1 MDVKVKG
8 SIVKLGDELY
18 LVSEG
23 NLEAGV
29 QRVVVT
35 TLALD
40 SDNKIVFHINK
51 SKYPFYKDRYTYIT
65 RSEKKAQKVYQIW
78 LNRQKRRNERYNQEQ
93 LCYKENQYKLDDVSK
108 SYIGKTVMV
117 RFRRKNQD
125 TTYEK
130 AVIHSLT
137 PTYKKGEYLFCTSPS
152 TNQYLTTREGKNWYF
167 WTELDELKQ
176 KKADIEKRIEDLEK
190 ENRKW
195 NFLMDSY

>member
-1 MDVKVKG
+1 MDTKVKG
-8 SIVKLGDELY
+8 SNVKLGDVLH

-23 NLEAGV
+23 NLSAGV
-29 QRVVVT
+29 QKVIVT

-40 SDNKIVFHINK
+40 SNNKIVFRTNNN
-51 SKYPFYKDRYTYIT
+51 KYPLYENRYTYIT

-78 LNRQKRRNERYNQEQ
+78 LNEKKRRDERYSQRQ
-93 LCYKENQYKLDDVSK
+93 VCYNENHSKLDEVSK
-108 SYIGKTVMV
+108 QYVGKTVMV

-125 TTYEK
+125 VKYEK
-130 AVIHSLT
+130 GVIQSLI

-176 KKADIEKRIEDLEK
+176 KKEVLEKRIQELEK
-190 ENRKW
+190 EIKHE
-195 NFLMDSY
+195 

>member
-1 MDVKVKG
+1 MDTKVKG
-8 SIVKLGDELY
+8 SNVKLGEVLH
-18 LVSEG
+18 LVSES
-23 NLEAGV
+23 NLSAGV

-40 SDNKIVFHINK
+40 RDDKIVFHINND
-51 SKYPFYKDRYTYIT
+51 KYPFYKDRYTYIT

-78 LNRQKRRNERYNQEQ
+78 LNRQKRRNERYEKNQS
-93 LCYKENQYKLDDVSK
+93 LYKENQSKLEEVSK
-108 SYIGKTVMV
+108 QYVGKTVMV
-117 RFRRKNQD
+117 RFRRINQD
-125 TTYEK
+125 VKYEK
-130 AVIHSLT
+130 GVIHSLI

-190 ENRKW
+190 ERTHEII
-195 NFLMDSY
+195 